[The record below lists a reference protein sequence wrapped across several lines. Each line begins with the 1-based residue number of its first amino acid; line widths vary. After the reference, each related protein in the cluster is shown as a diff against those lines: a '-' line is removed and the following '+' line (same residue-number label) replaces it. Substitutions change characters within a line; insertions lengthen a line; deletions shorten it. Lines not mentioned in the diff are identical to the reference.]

1 MAKREI
7 DDDAMSMTT
16 MGSPQ
21 RDAYTPL
28 PKIRSKRD
36 PKIEI
41 LELKDE
47 YVKFLLT
54 GTDLSMANTL
64 RRAMIAEVPT
74 MAIDLVEIEA
84 NSSVMTD
91 EFLAHRLG
99 LIPLTSHNANRF
111 KNKQDCDCE
120 SHCKHCAVVF
130 KIDVTNLEDEKMMVT
145 SKDIKLEA
153 VDEGDNRVFPV
164 EYPGEDPILVVKLGK
179 NQSFKA
185 RMIANKGIG
194 KEHAKWIPVAVAT
207 FQGEAIIKLDNMLM
221 EYLTPKL
228 KRDFANSCPTK
239 VYEYNEQNDT
249 VVVANPEN
257 CTFCQECVYKAI
269 DMKCPDLVSVTQKK
283 DHFIFTVET
292 NGTLRPEEIVL
303 CALSV
308 LKDKLIEL
316 ENEIAAT
323 IVENGET

>member
-1 MAKREI
+1 MPKREPI
-7 DDDAMSMTT
+7 DDDLMSMTT
-16 MGSPQ
+16 MGSPL
-21 RDAYTPL
+21 RDDAL
-28 PKIRSKRD
+28 PKARTKRE

-84 NSSVMTD
+84 NNSVMTD

-111 KNKQDCDCE
+111 KYKQDCDCE
-120 SHCKHCAVVF
+120 SLCKHCSVVF

-145 SKDIKLEA
+145 SKDIKLETM
-153 VDEGDNRVFPV
+153 DEMDSRVYPV
-164 EYPGEDPILVVKLGK
+164 EFPGEDPIMLVKLGK

-207 FQGEAIIKLDNMLM
+207 FQGEAIIKLDSSLL
-221 EYLTPKL
+221 EDLTPKL
-228 KRDFANSCPTK
+228 KRDFTNSCPTK
-239 VYEYNEQNDT
+239 VFEYSEQND
-249 VVVANPEN
+249 VVRVANPEN

-269 DMKCPDLVSVTQKK
+269 DMKAPDLVSVTEKK

-323 IVENGET
+323 IVDNGES

>member
-1 MAKREI
+1 
-7 DDDAMSMTT
+7 
-16 MGSPQ
+16 
-21 RDAYTPL
+21 
-28 PKIRSKRD
+28 
-36 PKIEI
+36 
-41 LELKDE
+41 
-47 YVKFLLT
+47 LLT

-120 SHCKHCAVVF
+120 SQCKHCSVVF
-130 KIDVTNLEDEKMMVT
+130 KIDVTNLEDEKMMIT
-145 SKDIKLEA
+145 SKDIKLENT
-153 VDEGDNRVFPV
+153 DDMDNRVYPV
-164 EYPGEDPILVVKLGK
+164 EFPGEDPILVVKLGK

-207 FQGEAIIKLDNMLM
+207 FQGEAIIKLDPTLM
-221 EYLTPKL
+221 EDLTPKL
-228 KRDFANSCPTK
+228 KRDFANSCPSK
-239 VYEYNEQNDT
+239 VYEYSEQND
-249 VVVANPEN
+249 VVRVANPEN

-269 DMKCPDLVSVTQKK
+269 DMKAPDLVSVTQKK

-323 IVENGET
+323 IVEVGET